1 MTCMYLQAEIKGAHE
16 FAMLSLAWH
25 PAGHLLASGGQV
37 RAAPGSSA
45 VLCKCMTH
53 YNCRV
58 LVLSIPVRSH
68 FCSGCK
74 MASIQHCSRVKHVEL

>member
-1 MTCMYLQAEIKGAHE
+1 MQIRVGPQLVTCMYLQAEIKGAHE

-53 YNCRV
+53 Y
-58 LVLSIPVRSH
+58 SS
-68 FCSGCK
+68 STAGCLFYP
-74 MASIQHCSRVKHVEL
+74 SQ